1 MKTIRWIMLAL
12 TAIFT
17 AVMIFVLPN
26 DSTVPV
32 HFDING
38 NPDRFG
44 SKYELLIMP
53 IILIGTVVLINYFIK
68 KYKNQAAT
76 EIDEKKK
83 AEFLSN
89 AKVMNITGTII
100 SVFFFA
106 ITTMTYYMVYS
117 TANSN
122 LGLPEISVTNV
133 IGVLLGLLFIAL
145 ANYMPKTRNNRNIG
159 LRLLWSR
166 YNDTTWTKS
175 NRFASYIM
183 TIAGI
188 ISLIVSLLIKGT
200 AAGII
205 MMTSVTVAII
215 LMTIY
220 AYIVYRNERK
230 KENEENSEE

>member
-1 MKTIRWIMLAL
+1 MKTIRWITLAL
-12 TAIFT
+12 TVIFT

-44 SKYELLIMP
+44 SKYEMLIMP
-53 IILIGTVVLINYFIK
+53 IILIATVVLLNYLIK
-68 KYKNQAAT
+68 KYKNQADT

-89 AKVMNITGTII
+89 AKVMNITGTIT
-100 SVFFFA
+100 SVFLFA
-106 ITTMTYYMVYS
+106 ITTMTYYIVYS
-117 TANSN
+117 TTNSN
-122 LGLPEISVTNV
+122 LGLPEISVTNL
-133 IGVLLGLLFIAL
+133 IGVMLGLLFIAL

-159 LRLLWSR
+159 LRLYWTR

-175 NRFASYIM
+175 NRFASYTM

-188 ISLIVSLLIKGT
+188 ISLIASLLIKGT
-200 AAGII
+200 VAGII
-205 MMTSVTVAII
+205 MIISVLVAII

-220 AYIVYRNERK
+220 AYIVYCDERK
-230 KENEENSEE
+230 KDNK